1 MAGAVL
7 ERPNSKTSDEDPVTI
22 VEQGSGPAPQAAPD
36 LIKDTTTQTFVKD
49 VIEESKRQPV
59 LIDFWAPW
67 CGPCR
72 QLTPA
77 LEKAVRAAKGKV
89 KLVKMNIDEH
99 PAIPGQMGIQ
109 SIPAVIAFVNGQPAD
124 GFMGAVPESQ
134 INAFID
140 KLTKGVPAAGEPNI
154 AEILKEAEA
163 LLAEGDAATAAQI
176 YAEALAVDATNIA
189 ALAGLA
195 KCYLTT
201 GAIEQ
206 ARQTLAMVP
215 ESKRNDA
222 GVKAV
227 QASIDLAEQASSL
240 GPVTELEKKVA
251 ANPLDHQARFDLA
264 TALNAMGKR
273 AEATE
278 QLLQIVKRDRKWND
292 EGARKQLVQFFE
304 AWGGADEATVDGRKR
319 LSTILFS

>member
-1 MAGAVL
+1 M
-7 ERPNSKTSDEDPVTI
+7 TI
-22 VEQGSGPAPQAAPD
+22 MEQGGPTPQAAPD
-36 LIKDTTTQTFVKD
+36 LIKETTTQTFVKD
-49 VIEESKRQPV
+49 VIEESRRQPV

-72 QLTPA
+72 QLTPL
-77 LEKAVRAAKGKV
+77 LEKAVNNAKGRV

-99 PAIPGQMGIQ
+99 PQIPGQMGIQ

-140 KLTKGVPAAGEPNI
+140 KITKGVPAPGEPNL
-154 AEILKEAEA
+154 AEILAEA
-163 LLAEGDAATAAQI
+163 DAVLAEGDAAQAAQI
-176 YAEALAVDATNIA
+176 YAEVLAHDATNIA

-195 KCYLTT
+195 KCYVTS
-201 GAIEQ
+201 GAVEQ
-206 ARQTLAMVP
+206 AKQTLAMVP

-222 GVKAV
+222 AVKAV
-227 QASIDLAEQASSL
+227 QAAIDLAEQAQSV
-240 GPVTELEKKVA
+240 GPIAELEQKVA

-264 TALNAMGKR
+264 TALNAMNR
-273 AEATE
+273 RVEATE
-278 QLLQIVKRDRKWND
+278 QLLAIVKRDRKWND
-292 EGARKQLVQFFE
+292 DGARKQLVQFFE
-304 AWGGADEATVDGRKR
+304 AWGGTDEATVEGRKR